1 MNVISPEK
9 RKKITDLILR
19 TMVLDP
25 TGKNVELW
33 RQRLEAMSDVQM
45 YQWLEGLKKNEDE
58 FITLQ
63 AVPYLNEP
71 TLDSIEKAAKVTGTK
86 LHQYVYFR
94 HDGAEDDPI
103 RSQVRVPVGMVHVR
117 RLQQLLAKKTSY
129 STDASKRSQLTG
141 QLSGDDAV
149 GRVAD
154 EEAYALKTVGA
165 EATLREV
172 LGPRADNRD
181 KRLGMYQAIE
191 RDGFV
196 NYGDLKGDVKNQ
208 ATLNYMNT
216 LLIAAGLKTDLV
228 DATEL
233 LRVTADRPVENQ
245 RK

>member
-1 MNVISPEK
+1 M
-9 RKKITDLILR
+9 
-19 TMVLDP
+19 
-25 TGKNVELW
+25 
-33 RQRLEAMSDVQM
+33 
-45 YQWLEGLKKNEDE
+45 
-58 FITLQ
+58 
-63 AVPYLNEP
+63 
-71 TLDSIEKAAKVTGTK
+71 
-86 LHQYVYFR
+86 
-94 HDGAEDDPI
+94 
-103 RSQVRVPVGMVHVR
+103 
-117 RLQQLLAKKTSY
+117 
-129 STDASKRSQLTG
+129 
-141 QLSGDDAV
+141 